1 MEPRGVSSVIATI
14 LLVGV
19 VVILGSVL
27 SIFTLGI
34 AEDLDAPA
42 PQASFDFDWE
52 KSTRTL
58 TIRHEAGD
66 VFDQSNTE
74 RLEVVIRDEDETGQN
89 DFLIARGD
97 WANQS
102 DGRLSV
108 RAGDTFVITGER
120 GGGDIDVERDGADV
134 DDDSET
140 HEPEIDDPVQIIWY
154 GTDGTSF
161 VVSEY
166 VIKSGEDP

>member
-74 RLEVVIRDEDETGQN
+74 RLEVVIQTKTKRDRTTSSLPEGTGRTSLTEDCPLGP
-89 DFLIARGD
+89 
-97 WANQS
+97 
-102 DGRLSV
+102 V
-108 RAGDTFVITGER
+108 
-120 GGGDIDVERDGADV
+120 
-134 DDDSET
+134 T
-140 HEPEIDDPVQIIWY
+140 HSLLRENAAVAILTLNGMEQMSMTTVKF
-154 GTDGTSF
+154 TS
-161 VVSEY
+161 
-166 VIKSGEDP
+166 PR